1 MAEIKVTLGQ
11 YKGLKVNKVPVDI
24 PEGELEAALNKLH
37 QDHAPDMPLDDE
49 FARKAFGFESLAAL
63 KAALEEQLLAGIA
76 NEAKVNEENAAVDAA
91 VANAQVEVPEELV
104 NAEVEKEFAL
114 LCAKMEQNGMKMEQ
128 YLSMMGVTK
137 EDYLAQARPNVVQ
150 QFKVK
155 AVLEAVAT
163 AENIVITDED
173 VENELQRV
181 SANYGVDIST
191 VRADL
196 GTEFVRKNLASQQ
209 ALDIIV
215 NNAEYI

>member
-24 PEGELEAALNKLH
+24 PEGELEAALSKLH

-49 FARKAFGFESLAAL
+49 FAKKAFGFESLAAL

-163 AENIVITDED
+163 AENIVITDGD

-215 NNAEYI
+215 NNADYI

>member
-1 MAEIKVTLGQ
+1 
-11 YKGLKVNKVPVDI
+11 
-24 PEGELEAALNKLH
+24 
-37 QDHAPDMPLDDE
+37 
-49 FARKAFGFESLAAL
+49 
-63 KAALEEQLLAGIA
+63 
-76 NEAKVNEENAAVDAA
+76 
-91 VANAQVEVPEELV
+91 
-104 NAEVEKEFAL
+104 
-114 LCAKMEQNGMKMEQ
+114 MEQ

-155 AVLEAVAT
+155 AVLEAVAA

-215 NNAEYI
+215 NNADYI